1 MVYLIPTVNKV
12 VAEQKGVV
20 AEVREEARGVSNR
33 AKALLNAHRAEGEAR
48 ITLSHHGQD
57 SVVSL
62 VDKAALSI
70 EYGRSEYTR
79 SDGMTVGAME
89 GLYIMHQAA
98 GL

>member
-1 MVYLIPTVNKV
+1 MVYLIPTIDKV
-12 VAEQKGVV
+12 VSEEKGVV
-20 AEVREEARGVSNR
+20 AEVREEARSVSTR

-57 SVVSL
+57 SLVSL

-70 EYGRSEYTR
+70 EFGRSEYTR
-79 SDGMTVGAME
+79 SDGTTVGAME